1 MLQLKIKKLTNTAIN
16 PTKGSTQAA
25 GLDLY
30 ADIPVGNENY
40 KDKNVLVV
48 NPHSTI
54 FIGTGFSMAIPEGY
68 FGGIYARSGLAC
80 KEYLRPANCV
90 GVIDS
95 DYRGEVKVAIH
106 NDSNE
111 PKIIEH
117 GQRIAQLI
125 VQPYLELELLNVEEL
140 DDTARGIGGFGSS
153 GK

>member
-1 MLQLKIKKLTNTAIN
+1 MLELKIKKLTKTAII
-16 PTKGSTQAA
+16 PTQGSAQAA

-30 ADIPVGNENY
+30 ADIPVGNINY
-40 KDKNVLVV
+40 KSENVLIVE
-48 NPHSTI
+48 PHSTV
-54 FIGTGFSMAIPEGY
+54 FIGTGLSMAIPEKY

-80 KEYLRPANCV
+80 KESLRPANCV

-106 NDSNE
+106 NDSDKQ
-111 PKIIEH
+111 KIISH

-125 VQPYLELELLNVEEL
+125 IQPYLNVNLVLSDELN
-140 DDTARGIGGFGSS
+140 DTERGESGFGSS